1 MTTHEPPTAR
11 WVDPGA
17 ISSQLEFGTDVALR
31 SHWFVPA
38 SFQHPAKL
46 HLGLL
51 RWIIERYTLPGETI
65 ADPMAG
71 IGSVLFAAT
80 MQRHVVAREIEPR
93 WLDLLRENAAH
104 ITVHAGLFAGQID
117 IGQADARQPWGYQ
130 TDYIVFS
137 PPYGNEAS
145 TTPNG
150 RRMLPYR
157 LLNPTVPYDRR
168 WQHLVKHP
176 TPGAMGAV
184 TFHYGTHPDQIG
196 HFRGERY
203 WQAMRLIYAQ
213 AYTSLRPHGYLV
225 LIVKDHIREGKRVAT
240 ATTTISLCEELGFR
254 LHVHHQ
260 RHLQTLSLW
269 QRRRKERGEPVVE
282 EEDILVLKKGK

>member
-1 MTTHEPPTAR
+1 MTTHAQWIGPEAP
-11 WVDPGA
+11 
-17 ISSQLEFGTDVALR
+17 SSLLEFGTDVALR
-31 SHWFVPA
+31 SRWFVLA

-51 RWIIERYTLPGETI
+51 GWLLDRYTMPGETI

-71 IGSVLFAAT
+71 SGSVLFAAT
-80 MQRHVVAREIEPR
+80 IQRHVIAREIEPR
-93 WLDLLRENAAH
+93 WLDLLQANAAQ
-104 ITVHAGLFAGQID
+104 IIARAGLFVGSID
-117 IGQADARQPWGYQ
+117 IGQADAREPWGYQ
-130 TDYIVFS
+130 ADIVLFS

-145 TTPNG
+145 ATPDG

-157 LLNPTVPYDRR
+157 LHQLTVPYDRR
-168 WQHLVKHP
+168 WQHLANHP

-184 TFHYGTHPDQIG
+184 TFHYGTHPDQVG
-196 HFRGERY
+196 HVRGARY

-213 AYTSLRPHGYLV
+213 AYTSLREHGSLI

-240 ATTTISLCEELGFR
+240 ATTTIAVCEELGFT
-254 LHVHHQ
+254 LHAHHQ
-260 RHLQTLSLW
+260 RHLQNLSLW

-282 EEDILVLKKGK
+282 EEDILVFRKGAPT